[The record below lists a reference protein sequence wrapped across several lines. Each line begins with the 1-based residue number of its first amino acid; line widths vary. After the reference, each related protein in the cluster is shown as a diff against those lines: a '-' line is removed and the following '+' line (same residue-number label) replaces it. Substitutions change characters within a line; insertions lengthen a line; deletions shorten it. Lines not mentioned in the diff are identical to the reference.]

1 MNAPLH
7 SPALFRPSHRLSSI
21 GVSEILKI
29 SGLAAEM
36 KRQGRDV
43 IILGAGEPDF
53 DTPDTIKEAAERAMR
68 AGATK
73 YTALDGA
80 PELKAAIRAKFKR
93 DNELDF
99 AQDEITVSAGAKQV
113 LFNAMMATINPGDEV
128 IIPTPFWVTYADI
141 VAIAGGTPVLVPCS
155 EANGFRLSA
164 DDLARAITPRTRWV
178 MLNSPSNPSGA
189 AYSEAAY
196 RPILDVLLA
205 NPQVWLM
212 VDDIYEHIVYDGF
225 RFATPAAIEP
235 ALRSRTLTINGVSKA
250 YAMTGW
256 RIGYGAG
263 PSALIRAMAVVQSQ
277 STSCPSSVSQAAA
290 IEALNGPQNFVRD
303 CCRSFQERRDLVV
316 GALNR
321 IDGITC
327 RVPEGAFY
335 TFASCAGLI
344 GKITPDGQ
352 TLENDRDFVEYLLR
366 GAGVAVVPG
375 SAFGLAPY
383 FRISYATSLVELE
396 EACRRIAHATARL
409 SKDCKEKND
418 A

>member
-7 SPALFRPSHRLSSI
+7 TSALFRPSHRIASI

-36 KRQGRDV
+36 KRQGRDI

-53 DTPDTIKEAAERAMR
+53 DTPDPIKDAAERAIR
-68 AGATK
+68 AGVTK

-80 PELKAAIRAKFKR
+80 PELKATIRAKFKR
-93 DNELDF
+93 DNELEF

-141 VAIAGGTPVLVPCS
+141 VAIVGGTPVLVPCS
-155 EANGFRLSA
+155 EANGFRLQG
-164 DDLARAITPRTRWV
+164 DVLERAITPRTRWL

-189 AYSEAAY
+189 AYSETDY
-196 RPILDVLLA
+196 RPILDVLIKH
-205 NPQVWLM
+205 PHVWLM
-212 VDDIYEHIVYDGF
+212 VDDIYEHIIYDDF
-225 RFATPAAIEP
+225 RFVTPAAIEP
-235 ALRSRTLTINGVSKA
+235 ALRSRTLTVNGVSKA

-263 PSALIRAMAVVQSQ
+263 PSPLIRAMAVVQSQ

-290 IEALNGPQNFVRD
+290 IEALNGPQDFIRD
-303 CCRSFQERRDLVV
+303 RCRSFQQRRDLVV
-316 GALNR
+316 GALNA
-321 IDGITC
+321 IDGIRC
-327 RVPEGAFY
+327 RAPEGAFY

-344 GKITPDGQ
+344 GKVTPDGQ
-352 TLENDRDFVEYLLR
+352 TLRSDTDFAEYLLR
-366 GAGVAVVPG
+366 AVGVAVIPG

-383 FRISYATSLVELE
+383 FRISYATSAVELE
-396 EACRRIAHATARL
+396 DACQRLARATAGL
-409 SKDCKEKND
+409 S
-418 A
+418 

>member
-1 MNAPLH
+1 MNGPVQA
-7 SPALFRPSHRLSSI
+7 SSLFRPANRLSPI

-36 KRQGRDV
+36 KRQGQDI

-53 DTPDTIKEAAERAMR
+53 DTPDSIKDAAERAMR

-73 YTALDGA
+73 YTALDGTA
-80 PELKAAIRAKFKR
+80 ELKAAIRAKFKR
-93 DNELDF
+93 DNGLEF

-141 VAIAGGTPVLVPCS
+141 VLIAGGEPVLVPCS

-164 DDLARAITPRTRWV
+164 EDLERAITPRTRWV

-189 AYSEAAY
+189 AYLEADY
-196 RPILDVLLA
+196 RPILDVLLKH
-205 NPQVWLM
+205 PHVWLV
-212 VDDIYEHIVYDGF
+212 VDDMYEHIVYDDF

-235 ALRSRTLTINGVSKA
+235 ALRERTLTVNGVSKA

-256 RIGYGAG
+256 RIGYGGG

-277 STSCPSSVSQAAA
+277 STSCPSSISQAAA
-290 IEALNGPQNFVRD
+290 VEALSGPQDFIRD
-303 CCRSFQERRDLVV
+303 RCRSFQRRRDFVV
-316 GALNR
+316 GALNG

-335 TFASCAGLI
+335 TFACCAGLI
-344 GKITPDGQ
+344 GKKTPDRRVIESDTG
-352 TLENDRDFVEYLLR
+352 FAEYLLLVAR
-366 GAGVAVVPG
+366 VAVVPG

-383 FRISYATSLVELE
+383 FRISYATSAAELE
-396 EACRRIAHATARL
+396 EACQRIASASAQL
-409 SKDCKEKND
+409 S
-418 A
+418 